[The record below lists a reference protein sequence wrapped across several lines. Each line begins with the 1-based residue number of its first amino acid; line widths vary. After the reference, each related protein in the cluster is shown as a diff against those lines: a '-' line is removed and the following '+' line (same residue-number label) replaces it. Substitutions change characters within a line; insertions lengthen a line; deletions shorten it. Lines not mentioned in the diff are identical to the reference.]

1 MSIVVLSLSIP
12 FCGSTV
18 SSIQTM
24 FSLLDRL
31 DHLIKICLSL
41 FLVLYFCLL
50 VKIGVLS
57 LLFCLLFRFRFGALG
72 ICIVCVELRQ
82 LHYLLVSIYME

>member
-1 MSIVVLSLSIP
+1 MSIVVLSLISP
-12 FCGSTV
+12 FCGLAV

-50 VKIGVLS
+50 V
-57 LLFCLLFRFRFGALG
+57 
-72 ICIVCVELRQ
+72 IVS
-82 LHYLLVSIYME
+82 VS